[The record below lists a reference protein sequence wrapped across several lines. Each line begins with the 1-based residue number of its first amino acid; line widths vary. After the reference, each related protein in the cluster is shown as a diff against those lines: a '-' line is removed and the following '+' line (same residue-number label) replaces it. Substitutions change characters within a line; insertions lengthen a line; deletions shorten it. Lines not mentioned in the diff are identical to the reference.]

1 MFLLKKLISAFL
13 LPIPIGLFLLLIS
26 FIYLMFNS
34 YKKAKIFL
42 FLGLSWFL
50 FFSFQPISNAL
61 LAPLENT
68 HKALLETPKVN
79 YILVLGSGHKS
90 NESLS
95 ITSQVKM
102 VGINRLVEGIRH
114 YKNLENVKLIVSGY
128 SSNDENSHALM
139 QEKLAIS
146 LGVNPNDIIRLDTPK
161 DTKEEAIEVKK
172 IVGDNELILV
182 TSASHMKR
190 TVLLFQKEGLEVFPS
205 PTNHLAYKDDSYSAY
220 FSAKYI
226 RNCEIAI
233 HEYLGLLYSYLSKD
247 LIDLQFKHID

>member
-1 MFLLKKLISAFL
+1 MFFLKKIISAFV

-42 FLGLSWFL
+42 FLGLSCFL

-90 NESLS
+90 DKNLS

-161 DTKEEAIEVKK
+161 DTKEEAIEAKK
-172 IVGDNELILV
+172 IVENKQFILI
-182 TSASHMKR
+182 TSASHLKR
-190 TVLLFQKEGLEVFPS
+190 SVLLFQKEGLNVIPS
-205 PTNHLAYKDDSYSAY
+205 PTNHLGYTDDDYSSY
-220 FSAKYI
+220 FSARNL
-226 RNCEIAI
+226 RNCETAI
-233 HEYLGLLYSYLSKD
+233 HEYLGLAYSWLRNE
-247 LIDLQFKHID
+247 I

>member
-1 MFLLKKLISAFL
+1 MFLLKKIISAFL

-61 LAPLENT
+61 LEPLENT

-90 NESLS
+90 DESLS

-114 YKNLENVKLIVSGY
+114 YKNLENAKLIVSGY
-128 SSNDENSHALM
+128 GSNDENSHAFM
-139 QEKLAIS
+139 QERLAIS
-146 LGVNPNDIIRLDTPK
+146 LGVKKEDIIRLDTPK
-161 DTKEEAIEVKK
+161 DTKEEAIEAKK
-172 IVGDNELILV
+172 IIGNDKFILV

-190 TVLLFQKEGLEVFPS
+190 AVLLFQKEGLEVLPS

-220 FSAKYI
+220 FCAKNI
-226 RNCEIAI
+226 RNSETAI
-233 HEYLGLLYSYLSKD
+233 HEYLGLLYSYLSKY
-247 LIDLQFKHID
+247 LIDLQFKHIN